1 MNKVIFLFFIFLIPT
16 AGIYSQQVWPVQV
29 TGSIIPPHSIDLKVY
44 GNDRSTDLNFQVL
57 LNDPEEL
64 ALQVIPILTIEQNGN
79 VIYQTDMNYSAN
91 PITLNQFSSYL
102 LDGAALNQ
110 YLSAEALSGNNGIGK
125 GATLIPE
132 GFTQICLQMYGVDRT
147 VPVSNKFCVSGNF
160 RLNQAPQLIKPSFND
175 IIKMPPVQNMI
186 FSWIPMHL
194 SSGNNPGAVEYVF
207 ELVELPIGVM
217 NANDVFESALKIYST
232 TVLSTS
238 FIYSQA
244 EPILKPNTYYAWRV
258 SARSILYPTSLLFQ
272 NEGKSE
278 ISMFILYDG
287 QAPTNEFN
295 PFDKSAPRGC
305 SVYETSYGPINK
317 SDNAPSLLSAN
328 QRVKLGYFDMLITEV
343 NGSQEVNSGKGLV
356 DYPMLRSR
364 IPVEFK
370 NIKVNKEGRVYE
382 SEIISSK
389 INNELNIPFEL
400 INKDNVKNYI
410 TQEFTSKVY
419 EQINDQSIVSKLSE
433 SNTKINSLP
442 LALSNSNFPN
452 ELACVNGVYFNP
464 TNAYL
469 NLVSRNKNGD
479 IYAATG
485 IPSTPY
491 GLKSDAYLV
500 PMHISTNKDRN
511 DKITESIYSGGIAAD
526 GSRIFCDC
534 NGYTSIKAKSALS
547 ISPEILHQVNS
558 ELPIT
563 LRSEKA
569 IPNFISYIGKVKLN
583 SAFEI
588 KGLPNYQFNS
598 QNAILDLDQSKEPDI
613 PLPSTSKLKNPNS
626 RGIVIND
633 ISVKL
638 PREYNFVNAGKDI
651 MLNNGNIIIND
662 ENLESAYLYKK
673 DVLSLK
679 DGKLGPWT
687 YSVDSMILSINNE
700 RKQEILFNGEM
711 KAPFFEDKFSYRA
724 KLKDRLVGNDKII
737 AAVGQSTL
745 KMSMWKAEFET
756 KESSKIEANL
766 IQGEKEML
774 ISPKCSF
781 DGNISIKLSDKQF
794 RDAILN
800 QNKGITIDE
809 LKKALKVESLDF
821 DLSNLKIEGLA
832 SDPYK
837 EAGKR
842 YEIEKID
849 KSQTKLKIG
858 TDENKLTDASFVYLS
873 KENSERLGMR
883 LNLVKGQ
890 SKVELIVW
898 SKSNNGSLEFEG
910 IEIKTIDQKCN
921 CTAMN
926 VVPTDEEWKKIIQNY
941 YEKSL
946 SARES
951 TGMYKGGLMNAP
963 IYPEHSILNDLKLSL
978 IRQNSI
984 SWFPA
989 SLDASTIYIPFLNK
1003 YLRVEKEGSIYKGVY
1018 KHPMYA
1024 KPNIDWDKKSY
1035 GNSEFENLTNA
1046 NKDTLTLPLVISE
1059 DLWSQFGFKGAYTLP
1074 DNFKLYISEFKS
1086 SSDKLESAKIKINL
1100 VGKLEIDNKNKY
1112 VEFSSINEIPIGPNK
1127 VSLKDVL
1134 LHLIKDTK
1142 ITDNISFLSSLKDGT
1157 PDVSSENGSFARL
1170 SCEEGLSTFNLQG
1183 DFLSLNQSLCDVYNT
1198 KTPKQAINLGFK
1210 LSENKIENNQS
1221 LLADFIA
1228 PLKSTSKIDG
1238 EWKQWNFAT
1247 FEDQHIIFTPN
1258 GSFEGYLD
1266 FSTTRSETVST
1277 NPKGKLKE
1285 FNMDWIDNDGFTGL
1299 LFKQVQFTIP
1309 ALETKRI
1316 KESDPTVIF
1325 VDTIFNAYYD
1335 LSGNSF
1341 FATYQAINKVTKD
1354 DNARLGGWRYMLD
1367 TITWNI
1373 EYSALDEN
1381 KVAMIGSVK
1390 MPLFKEAPEKDK
1402 EKWLNNYDNPWVG
1415 YKINI
1420 EYNSADNE
1428 PSINGFV
1435 NNITDSLFESSHIDN
1450 LGFKLAKE
1458 SNIEFYYE
1466 KRSKKLKARAQ
1477 LHGRG
1482 VYTIEKLDA
1491 KIPVFKFESLKLNYA
1506 VSGLCKGDGMDG
1518 IESIEFGTWGI
1529 FPFSPQEIAAFK
1541 GVANSSTGQSMTNK
1555 AKENKFAKSLG
1566 NKFNGLSKLAGFE
1579 INIHQPKFQ
1588 CTGNE
1593 YKFIIG
1599 LDLSITRDKPNL
1611 TESQTVA
1618 YDQFHPLETAERNK
1632 SDEENKLGPIEDEYK
1647 KAQDN
1652 IRSVANEKKAILEE
1666 KKLLSE
1672 RLDKAIDKRVNK
1684 HFNSSKDEVEVAEKV
1699 FGSKKF
1705 SADWNR
1711 NAELH
1716 KKLEEVNKK
1725 YDKALK
1731 EVKEKYKPFKE
1742 QKIKIKAAENELDV
1756 QTKASVAKAE
1766 KNKTL
1771 QGRIDNFKSDFK
1783 SKLKEAK
1790 ATKTGAFSAGGDI
1803 EVTFTSKGFKDVAL
1817 TCLGL
1822 GGEFGPLKFK
1832 GGLNL
1837 FRDETNASNFDPN
1850 AVQSEWGNGF
1860 LGMIELGVLSYEFK
1874 TKFQTGVKFR
1884 NQNSTGI
1891 AEDFRYFF
1899 ADLSFNAN
1907 PGIPLDN
1914 AAQFSLTGIGGG
1926 FYFNMQTVKPKFD
1939 DVVKTSPPKANN
1951 DHCQVPGLKAGQ
1963 SLSGMQYEVS
1973 YGSFGGYLMAEISH
1987 TARVSLENIVSV
1999 EASYINGEFK
2009 FKQFGIAVNGYA
2021 LYTDYL
2027 SRKESS
2033 PVIVKGNFN
2042 VNFEKDIVVYG
2053 GIDFRLGKKAGP
2065 IDIAAP
2071 IDKNINSD
2079 SWNQIK
2085 FMFSKDRNYVHAGSW
2100 GVPSFLPFYRS
2111 DVRPNSELNFLS
2123 AGFDVPLFGK
2133 VMAGLYFQGGNYIDG
2148 FPTVKTFLPDYKGKI
2163 IPNKTDV
2170 SPTGTTSGV
2179 NAGFI
2184 LYAKMEGGFLLIN
2197 YSADGILGANLTVSK
2212 VNKANSCN
2220 ADGSKIGFSNGYYA
2234 RGNVYASLNADV
2246 NLEVDVWLYKGK
2258 KNIFNSKMDF
2268 VMDFGFPNPGY
2279 LQGEFSFSYSVL
2291 GGLVSGDETM
2301 SFDAGNK
2308 PCIVKENNPIVGI
2321 KIHNEIYP
2329 KDGSMD
2335 IANLDTIKVET
2346 RLPYLKTYCIEK
2358 SGATGALPSDYTR
2371 YKIKSFIVRE
2381 KGNGKILKTV
2391 LVLRE
2396 NENNYQVLIKSRLKY
2411 ETEYEIAYKYVW
2423 EKSID
2428 QQKTFSEVA
2437 GSEEEGTSEF
2447 TTAEAPEGYITHDM
2461 LDYECPG
2468 HHQRY
2473 WNKEYNIP
2481 CLRFNK
2487 SYPYDLDKLKKI
2499 FPNDK
2504 LYLYFAVI
2512 KEHKTDGSI
2521 VTHRIPVE
2529 NIPTYDMIGSGSVEE
2544 NYDIFFN
2551 GNRSETREAYHKA
2564 FFKNVFDYYGDV
2576 ERIVGTWDEKESNEY
2591 TKLPDPTRVA
2601 LQSNGLLTFTKIN
2614 TLPLSKGSLCNMV
2627 IYRAISKD
2635 ENPTDLNALLQQYSD
2650 TESKDQVAIYHNSF
2664 AISIYDNLEKKLNDI
2679 VVSRG
2684 LTKQSITESKRY
2696 LGEYKYSDLGFS
2708 KEDIQTVVDRAIADS
2723 VLIMPQNVYIGV
2735 NGRKEGF
2742 DMFDVQILKAFSR
2755 VNIKGELNFAKWN
2768 YSKKQSTF
2776 DKRSNLSFSQSYG
2789 NKFGRYTEEYFVD
2802 ANKDDSNVF
2811 QGRHIDYTIFNNR
2824 PDINK
2829 YEITEEEIEEGKL
2842 LPINRKRI
2850 YEGQFIYDENTDFDF
2865 IIEDG
2870 FQTTR
2875 ALQFLLIKNVLSKNN
2890 PEEFYKMPENEIPSF
2905 WAYGSNNNK
2914 FDDNFFIRKDKN
2926 VSDSYY
2932 EFESKNYFFGE
2943 CNIRILP
2950 SSMYNFDFTDIHN
2963 RDKGYENLPDIN
2975 LYYAYDLMQTF
2986 KKY

>member
-1 MNKVIFLFFIFLIPT
+1 MQKYIITSIIVCVYILNLN
-16 AGIYSQQVWPVQV
+16 AQNAAWPVQIS
-29 TGSIIPPHSIDLKVY
+29 GMMLPPHSLDLKVY
-44 GNDRSTDLNFQVL
+44 GADRANDINFQVL
-57 LNDPEEL
+57 LKDPEEL
-64 ALQVIPILTIEQNGN
+64 VLDVVPVLSIEQNGSI
-79 VIYQTDMNYSAN
+79 IYQTDLNQSFE
-91 PITLNQFSSYL
+91 PITLHQFQSYIVN
-102 LDGAALNQ
+102 G
-110 YLSAEALSGNNGIGK
+110 EALDRYLATQSLTGK
-125 GATLIPE
+125 DGVGRGSIEVPE
-132 GFTQICLQMYGVDRT
+132 GFTQICLQMYGVDRF
-147 VPVSNKFCVSGNF
+147 VPVSNKFCISGNF
-160 RLNQAPQLIKPSFND
+160 RLNQPPQITKPAFNEK
-175 IIKMPPVQNMI
+175 IKMPPVQNMI
-186 FSWIPMHL
+186 FSWVPMHL
-194 SSGNNPGAVEYVF
+194 SSGNNPGAVEYLF
-207 ELVELPIGVM
+207 EMVELPSGYM
-217 NANDVFESALKIYST
+217 NSNDVFESALKIYST
-232 TVLSTS
+232 KVMSNS
-238 FIYSQA
+238 FIYTQA
-244 EPILKPNTYYAWRV
+244 EPILNPNTYYAWRV
-258 SARSILYPTSLLFQ
+258 TASSVMYPTSKLFQ

-278 ISMFILYDG
+278 ISMFMMYDVD
-287 QAPTNEFN
+287 AATTEIN
-295 PFDKSAPRGC
+295 PFDKPAPRGC
-305 SVYETSYGPINK
+305 SVYETSYGPVDK
-317 SDNAPSLLSAN
+317 ADNQSNLIGVN
-328 QRVKLGYFDMLITEV
+328 QKVKVGYFSMRITEV
-343 NGSQEVNSGKGLV
+343 DGSIDKGFSGKGLV
-356 DYPMLRSR
+356 EYPMLRST

-382 SEIISSK
+382 SEEIKTVDIT
-389 INNELNIPFEL
+389 ETNIPIQLLNE
-400 INKDNVKNYI
+400 KNIRTYI
-410 TQEFTSKVY
+410 TEKYVNKVY
-419 EQINDQSIVSKLSE
+419 ENIGSQNLVSTLAE
-433 SNTKINSLP
+433 SGNKINLLP
-442 LALSNSNFPN
+442 LVLDNQKFPN
-452 ELACVNGVYFNP
+452 EYVTVTGAYF
-464 TNAYL
+464 TKSNAYL
-469 NLVSRNKNGD
+469 VLISKNKNGD
-479 IYAATG
+479 IFAANA
-485 IPSTPY
+485 IQSTPY
-491 GLKSDAYLV
+491 GL
-500 PMHISTNKDRN
+500 ISNAHLIPLYISNNKN
-511 DKITESIYSGGIAAD
+511 SSDKILETIYSDGISED
-526 GSRIFCDC
+526 GTKLYCDC
-534 NGYTSIKAKSALS
+534 EGKSSSKSKNILI
-547 ISPEILHQVNS
+547 ISPNIIRAPNTNSPVEILT
-558 ELPIT
+558 EKPISN
-563 LRSEKA
+563 L
-569 IPNFISYIGKVKLN
+569 NNYFGKVQLG
-583 SAFEI
+583 SEFEI
-588 KGLPNYQFNS
+588 KGLSEFVFKSNS
-598 QNAILDLDQSKEPDI
+598 AWLDLDQIQKQELKI
-613 PLPSTSKLKNPNS
+613 PANSRLNLPSGRGLIVDQISTQLPSKYNIINAKE
-626 RGIVIND
+626 GIVLDNGMMIINEEQIESARLFKTDVQNIKNGKMGNWSYSIDSMCLNINSD
-633 ISVKL
+633 ITHEL
-638 PREYNFVNAGKDI
+638 QF
-651 MLNNGNIIIND
+651 NGN
-662 ENLESAYLYKK
+662 
-673 DVLSLK
+673 LK
-679 DGKLGPWT
+679 
-687 YSVDSMILSINNE
+687 V
-700 RKQEILFNGEM
+700 
-711 KAPFFEDKFSYRA
+711 PFFEDHFSYHA
-724 KLKDRLVGNDKII
+724 KLDDKKFTNNKIH
-737 AAVGQSTL
+737 AVIDQSKLNMT
-745 KMSMWKAEFET
+745 MWKAEFAS
-756 KESSKIEANL
+756 KENSVIEAN
-766 IQGEKEML
+766 IVQQEDEMI

-794 RDAILN
+794 RESILN

-821 DLSNLKIEGLA
+821 DLSNLKIEGLQ

-849 KSQTKLKIG
+849 ESQTKLKIG
-858 TDENKLTDASFVYLS
+858 AEENKLTDASFVYQS
-873 KENSERLGMR
+873 KENTERLGMR
-883 LNLVKGQ
+883 LILVKGQ

-898 SKSNNGSLEFEG
+898 SKSKNSSIEFEG
-910 IEIKTIDQKCN
+910 IEVKTIDQKCN
-921 CTAMN
+921 CTAIN
-926 VVPTDEEWKKIIQNY
+926 AVPTHEEWNKIIQNY

-951 TGMYKGGLMNAP
+951 TGMHKGGLMNAP
-963 IYPEHSILNDLKLSL
+963 IYPEHSILNDLELSL

-1018 KHPMYA
+1018 KHPMYG

-1086 SSDKLESAKIKINL
+1086 SSDNLESAKIKINL
-1100 VGKLEIDNKNKY
+1100 VGKLEIDSKNKY

-1134 LHLIKDTK
+1134 LHLIKDAK

-1228 PLKSTSKIDG
+1228 PLKSTSKIFG

-1247 FEDQHIIFTPN
+1247 FEDQHIIFSPN
-1258 GSFEGYLD
+1258 GTFEGYLD

-1309 ALETKRI
+1309 VLETKRI
-1316 KESDPTVIF
+1316 KESDPAVIF

-1341 FATYQAINKVTKD
+1341 FANYQAINKVTKD

-1367 TITWNI
+1367 TITLNI
-1373 EYSALDEN
+1373 EYNALDEN

-1420 EYNSADNE
+1420 EHNFADNE

-1450 LGFKLAKE
+1450 LGFRLAKE

-1491 KIPVFKFESLKLNYA
+1491 KIPIFKFESLRLNYA

-1541 GVANSSTGQSMTNK
+1541 GAANSSTGQSVTNK

-1566 NKFNGLSKLAGFE
+1566 NKFDGLSKLAGFE

-1588 CTGNE
+1588 CKGTE

-1599 LDLSITRDKPNL
+1599 LDLSITRDKQNL
-1611 TESQTVA
+1611 TESQKAA

-1632 SDEENKLGPIEDEYK
+1632 SDEENKLSPLEVEYK
-1647 KAQDN
+1647 KAQET
-1652 IRSVANEKKAILEE
+1652 IRKVANQKSEMLKQEKQKWEDYYRDLASVTKTGKTKMEKLKLSLADGKLGEKYKEIIEFKKKIGEKSEE
-1666 KKLLSE
+1666 
-1672 RLDKAIDKRVNK
+1672 
-1684 HFNSSKDEVEVAEKV
+1684 
-1699 FGSKKF
+1699 
-1705 SADWNR
+1705 
-1711 NAELH
+1711 H
-1716 KKLEEVNKK
+1716 K
-1725 YDKALK
+1725 KALK
-1731 EVKEKYKPFKE
+1731 DVKEKYISFKS
-1742 QKIKIKAAENELDV
+1742 QKAKVKSAENELDI

-1783 SKLKEAK
+1783 SKIKEAK

-1803 EVTFTSKGFKDVAL
+1803 EVTFTGSGFKDVAL
-1817 TCLGL
+1817 TCLKL

-1837 FRDETNASNFDPN
+1837 FRDETNASNFDPD

-1884 NQNSTGI
+1884 KPNSTGV
-1891 AEDFRYFF
+1891 ADDFRYFF

-1907 PGIPLDN
+1907 PGLPLDN

-1939 DVVKTSPPKANN
+1939 DVEKTSPPKANN

-1999 EASYINGEFK
+1999 EASYIDGEFK

-2027 SRKESS
+2027 TRKESS

-2042 VNFEKDIVVYG
+2042 VNFEKNIVVYG

-2111 DVRPNSELNFLS
+2111 DVRPNSDLNFLS

-2170 SPTGTTSGV
+2170 SPRGTTSGA

-2184 LYAKMEGGFLLIN
+2184 LYAKMEGGFLLIT
-2197 YSADGILGANLTVSK
+2197 YSAEGIIGANLTVSK

-2220 ADGSKIGFSNGYYA
+2220 KDGSKIGFSNGYYA
-2234 RGNVYASLNADV
+2234 RGNVYASLKADV
-2246 NLEVDVWLYKGK
+2246 NLEVDVWLFQGK

-2291 GGLVSGDETM
+2291 GGLVSGDETI

-2308 PCIVKENNPIVGI
+2308 PCIVKENNPIAGI

-2329 KDGSMD
+2329 KDGTMD
-2335 IANLDTIKVET
+2335 IAYLDTIKVET

-2358 SGATGALPSDYTR
+2358 SGASGALPNDYIR

-2381 KGNGKILKTV
+2381 KGNGKILKTD

-2396 NENNYQVLIKSRLKY
+2396 NENNYQVLIKNKLKY

-2428 QQKTFSEVA
+2428 QQKTFSEVT

-2447 TTAEAPEGYITHDM
+2447 TTAEAPEGYITHEM

-2521 VTHRIPVE
+2521 ATYKIPVE
-2529 NIPTYDMIGSGSVEE
+2529 NVPTYDFIEGDVIDRDNDFLFFQP
-2544 NYDIFFN
+2544 NYSK
-2551 GNRSETREAYHKA
+2551 NRYDYHKA
-2564 FFKNVFDYYGDV
+2564 FFKDVYDYYNDI
-2576 ERIVGTWDEKESNEY
+2576 ERLAGEYKGESN
-2591 TKLPDPTRVA
+2591 A
-2601 LQSNGLLTFTKIN
+2601 LTNLSIFAKRPLLSNEFITFNKIN
-2614 TLPLSKGSLCNMV
+2614 LLPLSKGSLCNMT
-2627 IYRAISKD
+2627 IFRAIPKD
-2635 ENPTDLNALLQQYSD
+2635 ENPSNLNALLDQYSD

-2664 AISIYDNLEKKLNDI
+2664 AISKYDNLEKKLNDI
-2679 VVSRG
+2679 VVSHG

-2696 LGEYKYSDLGFS
+2696 LGEYKYSDLGFT

-2723 VLIMPQNVYIGV
+2723 VLIMPQNVYLGV
-2735 NGRKEGF
+2735 NGLKEGF
-2742 DMFDVQILKAFSR
+2742 DKFDVQILKAFSR

-2776 DKRSNLSFSQSYG
+2776 DKRSQLAYSQSYHNEYG
-2789 NKFGRYTEEYFVD
+2789 GYTEEYFVD
-2802 ANKDDSNVF
+2802 SNTDDSNVF

-2824 PDINK
+2824 PDVNE

-2890 PEEFYKMPENEIPSF
+2890 PEEFCKMPENEIPSF
-2905 WAYGSNNNK
+2905 WAYGPNNNK

-2926 VSDSYY
+2926 VSDAYY

-2950 SSMYNFDFTDIHN
+2950 SSMYNFEFTDIMN
-2963 RDKGYENLPDIN
+2963 RDKGYENLPDIK
-2975 LYYAYDLMQTF
+2975 LYYPYNLMQTF